1 MDSTWLFGIVFISVL
16 GALAV
21 ALVIGFGVAK
31 AMQRSSVRKKLAGEE
46 SFEELTVTPTVLLE
60 DPNQEKTGLSQIKF
74 FADLENK
81 IEGAGLD
88 WKVDSVLITSAVG
101 LIAGCLVGWAFPFLL
116 FPELTI
122 AVLGFLGAI
131 FPFLVIHFKREKR
144 MRDMEQQL
152 PEALDFISRA
162 VRAGHA
168 FSVSLELLSNEMP
181 DPIKTEF
188 RRVFQEVNLGSALD
202 TAMRNLA
209 HRIPII
215 DVRFFVSAVLLQRE
229 TGGNLSEILT
239 KLAQTIRERFRLK
252 GHIKAV
258 TAHSR
263 MTAVVVGAVPI
274 VALFLLSFSFPGYAE
289 PFVKEPE
296 GRTLAVIAIISQAL
310 GFLILRKLVNFK
322 W

>member
-1 MDSTWLFGIVFISVL
+1 MDSTWLFGIVFVSVL
-16 GALAV
+16 GALAL
-21 ALVIGFGVAK
+21 ALVIGFGAAK
-31 AMQRSSVRKKLAGEE
+31 AIQRSAVRKRLGGEE
-46 SFEELTVTPTVLLE
+46 TFEELTQTPTVLLE
-60 DPNQEKTGLSQIKF
+60 DPEQGKGGLTQIKM
-74 FADLENK
+74 FANLANK

-88 WKVDSVLITSAVG
+88 WSVDSVLITSAVG
-101 LIAGCLVGWAFPFLL
+101 VVAGCLVGWVFPFLL
-116 FPELTI
+116 FAELTM
-122 AVLGFLGAI
+122 AVLGLVGAC
-131 FPFLVIHFKREKR
+131 FPFIIIHFKRQRR
-144 MRDMEQQL
+144 MNDMEQQL

-168 FSVSLELLSNEMP
+168 FSVSLELLANEMP

-239 KLAQTIRERFRLK
+239 KLAHTIRERFRLK
-252 GHIKAV
+252 GHIRAV

-263 MTAVVVGAVPI
+263 MTAIVVGAVPI
-274 VALFLLSFSFPGYAE
+274 VALFLLSASFPGYAE
-289 PFVKEPE
+289 PFVKERE
-296 GRTLAVIAIISQAL
+296 GRILAVIAIIGQTI
-310 GFLILRKLVNFK
+310 GFIILRKLVNFK

>member
-1 MDSTWLFGIVFISVL
+1 
-16 GALAV
+16 
-21 ALVIGFGVAK
+21 
-31 AMQRSSVRKKLAGEE
+31 
-46 SFEELTVTPTVLLE
+46 
-60 DPNQEKTGLSQIKF
+60 
-74 FADLENK
+74 
-81 IEGAGLD
+81 
-88 WKVDSVLITSAVG
+88 
-101 LIAGCLVGWAFPFLL
+101 
-116 FPELTI
+116 
-122 AVLGFLGAI
+122 
-131 FPFLVIHFKREKR
+131 

>member
-1 MDSTWLFGIVFISVL
+1 MDSAWLFGIIFLSVL
-16 GALAV
+16 TALAV
-21 ALVIGFGVAK
+21 ALVAGFSAVK
-31 AMQRSSVRKKLAGEE
+31 AMQRSSVRKQLAGEE
-46 SFEELTVTPTVLLE
+46 APDDFAPAPVLLG
-60 DPNQEKTGLSQIKF
+60 DPGLEGGRLSQIKL
-74 FADLENK
+74 FADLERK

-88 WKVDSVLITSAVG
+88 WKADSVLITSVVG
-101 LIAGCLVGWAFPFLL
+101 LIAGCAVGWAFPFLL
-116 FPELTI
+116 FPELTMG
-122 AVLGFLGAI
+122 VLGIIGAI
-131 FPFLVIHFKREKR
+131 FPFVVIHFKREKR
-144 MRDMEQQL
+144 LRDMEQQL

-168 FSVSLELLSNEMP
+168 FSVSLELLANEMP

-209 HRIPII
+209 ARIPIL

-239 KLAQTIRERFRLK
+239 RLAYTIRERFRLK
-252 GHIKAV
+252 GHIRAV

-263 MTAVVVGAVPI
+263 ITAVVVGAVPI
-274 VALFLLSFSFPGYAE
+274 AALFMLSFSFPGYAE

-296 GRTLAVIAIISQAL
+296 GRTLAVIAVASQAL
-310 GFLILRKLVNFK
+310 GFVILRKLVNFK